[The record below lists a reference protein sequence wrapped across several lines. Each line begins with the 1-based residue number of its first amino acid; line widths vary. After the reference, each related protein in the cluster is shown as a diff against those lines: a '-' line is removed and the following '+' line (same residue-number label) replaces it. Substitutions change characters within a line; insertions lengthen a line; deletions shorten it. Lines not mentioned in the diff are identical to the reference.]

1 MAYMT
6 VSLRFRR
13 WSRHSYAAFCSVGR
27 HVTIGRLASDIVD
40 ASLRKEKSVHS
51 RFFSKRALSSSDYD
65 LSAGYEDYSGDSPGG
80 GGILWLVS
88 IMSVF
93 CGMCFFMFPLFGG
106 VSAALAFLVGAL
118 TGFFALISLIN
129 RCMSDTVRTAHK
141 AGGPFFCSVSPCSS
155 GACSDGCT
163 DGHVRTVAPTGLVL
177 PGCSGGFIWRIAH
190 MNMVRID

>member
-1 MAYMT
+1 MRRRMAYMT

-163 DGHVRTVAPTGLVL
+163 DGPCSAGLFRRFHL
-177 PGCSGGFIWRIAH
+177 ADCTYEYGK
-190 MNMVRID
+190 N

>member
-1 MAYMT
+1 MT

-13 WSRHSYAAFCSVGR
+13 WSRHSYAAFCSIGR

-141 AGGPFFCSVSPCSS
+141 AGGPFFLFCLALFFR
-155 GACSDGCT
+155 GMFGRLHRRACSDGCT
-163 DGHVRTVAPTGLVL
+163 DGPCSAGLFRRFHL
-177 PGCSGGFIWRIAH
+177 ADCTYEYGK
-190 MNMVRID
+190 N